1 VIIVKRDGPLLSV
14 CCPNVD
20 SVLEAQNGDCKYV
33 ISLIEVGTF
42 KEPIELMNPI
52 PQNPRVKENKG
63 FYT

>member
-1 VIIVKRDGPLLSV
+1 MGPFFLSV
-14 CCPNVD
+14 AQMLT
-20 SVLEAQNGDCKYV
+20 VLEAQNGDCKYV